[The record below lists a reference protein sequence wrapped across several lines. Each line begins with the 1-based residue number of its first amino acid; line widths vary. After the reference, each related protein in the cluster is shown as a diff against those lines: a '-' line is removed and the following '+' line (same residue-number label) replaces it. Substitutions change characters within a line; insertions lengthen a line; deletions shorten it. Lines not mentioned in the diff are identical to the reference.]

1 MWAVLMATGLL
12 VTAVGCRS
20 RSAPT
25 STIPKAEL
33 TAQACLEELDLNKL
47 DQALNRCNQV
57 VQAHRSDPAPLTDRS
72 LLHTLLG
79 QLDQAC
85 LDVNQALVLVK
96 RQGKAADPMISHEL
110 KVRQESCKQRRS
122 MAGKG

>member
-1 MWAVLMATGLL
+1 V
-12 VTAVGCRS
+12 
-20 RSAPT
+20 
-25 STIPKAEL
+25 
-33 TAQACLEELDLNKL
+33 QACLEELDLNKL
-47 DQALNRCNQV
+47 DQALERCNQV
-57 VQAHRSDPAPLTDRS
+57 VQEHRTNPAPLTDRS

-85 LDVNQALVLVK
+85 LDVDQALVLVK

-110 KVRQESCKQRRS
+110 MVRQKSCKQRRS